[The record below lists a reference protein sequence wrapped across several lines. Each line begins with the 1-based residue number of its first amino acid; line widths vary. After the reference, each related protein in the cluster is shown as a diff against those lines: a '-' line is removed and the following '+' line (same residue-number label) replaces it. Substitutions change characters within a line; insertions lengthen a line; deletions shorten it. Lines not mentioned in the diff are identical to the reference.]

1 MVETLVSLVIFGFI
15 SIVLINIFVSALKS
29 QVRILQNQ
37 ELMEQSSYSLEYM
50 AKIIRMANKDVDGFC
65 TGTANANYGVGT
77 NAITFLAYDTTASG
91 YKCRQFLLENNT
103 LKEKRSSDGSSA
115 NLGAA
120 AEITSSKVKINGLT
134 FAVTGDGADT
144 SQPKVTIMINMQSNI
159 PDTNAP
165 SITIQTSISER
176 RLDIN

>member
-37 ELMEQSSYSLEYM
+37 ELTEQSSYSLEYM

-115 NLGAA
+115 NLGVA